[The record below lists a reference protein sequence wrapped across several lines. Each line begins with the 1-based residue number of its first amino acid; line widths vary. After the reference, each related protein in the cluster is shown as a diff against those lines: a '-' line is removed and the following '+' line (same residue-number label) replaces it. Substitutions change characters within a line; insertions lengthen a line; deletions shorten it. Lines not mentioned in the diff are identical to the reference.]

1 MLVLVAL
8 VGVASGLVSAG
19 FVAALR
25 ALTDVLGPENWSD
38 TTHLF
43 VLGGVGAAIALTT
56 LLLGNPGDVELLV
69 DNIHVSGGRSDIRD
83 LRSLIPVSLLG
94 IAAGSPIGPEAPL
107 VQTTGSI
114 GSWVGLRLRLH
125 EDELRLLT
133 ISGMAAGFTV
143 LLGVPLGSAVFAL
156 EILHRRGLEYYEAL
170 LPALVGALS
179 GYGVYVAITGLGLD
193 PALRLPAPASVELG
207 DLALAAGL
215 GVAGA
220 VVAATFT
227 YGTQVLRSL
236 WRRVPAA
243 ARPIVGGLALGGLAF
258 ASPYALTFGE
268 DQISHIST
276 AELTVAA
283 LVGAGLI
290 KLLAASMIVT
300 AGWRGGFIIPLF
312 FVGATLGM
320 ATADAFELD
329 RGITMTA
336 LMVAVNVGV
345 TKTPLGS
352 TLIVAGMA
360 GFTALPTM
368 LIAALVSLLLTSRV
382 GFIDTQRTRQ
392 AAT

>member
-1 MLVLVAL
+1 
-8 VGVASGLVSAG
+8 
-19 FVAALR
+19 
-25 ALTDVLGPENWSD
+25 
-38 TTHLF
+38 
-43 VLGGVGAAIALTT
+43 
-56 LLLGNPGDVELLV
+56 
-69 DNIHVSGGRSDIRD
+69 
-83 LRSLIPVSLLG
+83 
-94 IAAGSPIGPEAPL
+94 
-107 VQTTGSI
+107 
-114 GSWVGLRLRLH
+114 
-125 EDELRLLT
+125 
-133 ISGMAAGFTV
+133 MAAGFTV

-193 PALRLPAPASVELG
+193 PALHLPAPASIELG
-207 DLALAAGL
+207 DLALAVGL

-243 ARPIVGGLALGGLAF
+243 ARPIVGGFALGGLAF

-268 DQISHIST
+268 EQISHLST
-276 AELTVAA
+276 ADLTVAA
-283 LVGAGLI
+283 LVGAGLV
-290 KLLAASMIVT
+290 KLLASAMIVT

-312 FVGATLGM
+312 FVGAAFGM
-320 ATADAFELD
+320 ALADAFELD

-382 GFIDTQRTRQ
+382 GFIDTQRTRDG
-392 AAT
+392 AT